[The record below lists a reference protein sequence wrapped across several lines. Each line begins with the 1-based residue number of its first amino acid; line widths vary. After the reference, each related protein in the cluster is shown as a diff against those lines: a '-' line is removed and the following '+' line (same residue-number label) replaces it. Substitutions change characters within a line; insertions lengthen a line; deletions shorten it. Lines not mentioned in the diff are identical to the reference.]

1 MRKQV
6 TFWMVLFSV
15 ACSPDIESAAI
26 DESFEEPFSQN
37 NDSDTTLDPNLAAD
51 SGLGGPQGTAPD
63 LLFAESRFSGRF
75 GLDLR
80 IHVQGADADA
90 NVIALWLQY
99 LDGEAQPILRFDS
112 DGDGVEDLADELV
125 AFDQPIHGLQEFSG
139 AYTVRRFFEA
149 PGAVAKVAVAL
160 QDAEGLRSATQ
171 ILEFAPQPVLGF
183 GDPCDPSYVL
193 DRCEPGM
200 GCRGEPATCLDGL
213 PPNITKFAYLSDFG
227 TPRILVEGVEPDDD
241 MQLLHLEFLTQ
252 EDTSVSIDMNG
263 DGSTDSSTYSAGP
276 TINENGEFFL
286 ELYPDDSFAD
296 VVSRIAVTPIDAF
309 GNEGERVVTDIAPII
324 ERDWNQG
331 CDPRGFD
338 MCTQLATC
346 IPGIPGANNIC
357 GAPNRAR
364 QDQCEDAVTLYA
376 PDDNLRFFGEARGSS
391 LWDPSEGC
399 VTEFGMGGPEEIVLL
414 ELSRGVPSLTLTTDF
429 PNTDFDTVLYVM
441 PGMCPAPGADGMYLG
456 CADDAVGTLRSTLT
470 LTNVPAGDYLVVID
484 SWDEQGGNFQLSVS
498 TD

>member
-1 MRKQV
+1 MRRFIV
-6 TFWMVLFSV
+6 SNAVIFLV
-15 ACSPDIESAAI
+15 ACSSPEASNTLPDGTDATPTQRESPSSEPVPLVDAGPVQPEGTSPMLSSAA
-26 DESFEEPFSQN
+26 
-37 NDSDTTLDPNLAAD
+37 A
-51 SGLGGPQGTAPD
+51 
-63 LLFAESRFSGRF
+63 RFSGRF
-75 GLDLR
+75 GTDLS
-80 IHVQGADADA
+80 VTMQGTDLEA
-90 NVIALWLQY
+90 NATALWLQF
-99 LDGEAQPILRFDS
+99 LDSAGQPLLRHDDDR
-112 DGDGVEDLADELV
+112 DGADDRADAIV
-125 AFDQPIHGLQEFSG
+125 AFDEPIHGLPEFN
-139 AYTVRRFFEA
+139 ATYTIHNFFEA
-149 PGAVAKVAVAL
+149 PGAVAKVEVAL
-160 QDAEGLRSATQ
+160 QDEEGLRSATQ
-171 ILEFAPQPVLGF
+171 VLDFISQPVLGF
-183 GDPCDPSYVL
+183 GDPCDPTYTL

-213 PPNITKFAYLSDFG
+213 PPSITRFAYLSDFG

-241 MQLLHLEFLTQ
+241 MQTLHLEFLDQ
-252 EDTSVSIDMNG
+252 DNASVSIDMDG
-263 DGSTDSSTYSAGP
+263 DGSTDSFTYTAGP
-276 TINENGEFFL
+276 TVNENGEFFL
-286 ELYPDDSFAD
+286 ELYPNDDFAD
-296 VVSRIAVTPIDAF
+296 AVTRIAVTPIDAF
-309 GNEGERVVTDIAPII
+309 GNEGERVVADIAPII

-338 MCTQLATC
+338 MCTNLATC

-391 LWDPSEGC
+391 LWEPEGGC
-399 VTEFGMGGPEEIVLL
+399 VTEFGMDGPEEIVLL

-456 CADDAVGTLRSTLT
+456 CADDAPGSLRSTLT

-484 SWDEQGGNFQLSVS
+484 SWDAQGGNFQLSVS